1 MERQRIGVVI
11 YLYIPIVFG
20 DNFADAFQ
28 PETMLMAVRYA
39 YSRTT
44 VLLYCERI

>member
-28 PETMLMAVRYA
+28 PETMFMAVGYA

-44 VLLYCERI
+44 VLPYCERI